1 MGAVRDGFNN
11 TYADGPSGDPSQPL
25 KSEIRDLGGVIEDA
39 IEGAAAGAIQAGTW
53 AALAAIPGTRIG
65 QPGRSTGPDAGTH
78 TDPVV
83 GGTVDNEGE
92 FTWSESPEGWQRI
105 GDIIDGA
112 TLQSAIDGKVSKTGN
127 ETIAGVKTFSSAPEV
142 PNESFSLAKL
152 ANIATDKLIG
162 RDAAGSGA
170 PGEIGLGAGLE
181 MDGSNNLR
189 VKDEGITLAKLQ
201 HISSGRVLGRG
212 TSGDGDPVQLTIGSG
227 LLLGTNNQ
235 LNTGVNLQAL
245 EYRGMPTGIYQL
257 FVPGTV
263 TDDKAVDVD
272 GAVVDFVGRS
282 LSDYIAVIPS
292 AHYSRSVGGTMVG
305 FYDVDKNPIAAAG
318 TTARVFKAPATA
330 RYMRASMTTANKASM
345 VIARG
350 TELPLLSA
358 NLSYRFAV
366 RDFMPLTEQVWPALF
381 SASGRRLFPEY
392 KVTERN
398 AEFLERDSPNLFDK
412 RTVIS
417 GQRENFGSVVT
428 DATNSTSELIP
439 VLPNTVYS
447 VTEGNYVN
455 EYDADKLYVSGHGTG
470 ITSFTTGASTY
481 YLRLTVRNVVLDTFM
496 LVQGGTLPGT
506 YQPYHKYNLASSIVV
521 PLPPGV
527 TKRFQDGIWNVLGD
541 SITQEAYAYWSHLI
555 DPLGVATLNN
565 YGVGGTAIAVR
576 AAPWDTNAMCQRY
589 LTMAEPADLIT
600 VLGGTNDFIT
610 PVPLGTIASSDP
622 TEFYGALNILF
633 EGLVDRYPTS
643 TIAAFTPLP
652 RQTMVNGASTHLLA
666 YADAI
671 LEVGEK
677 FFIPVCD
684 LTRGSIFKPFN
695 ADNRTALMDDGLH
708 PTELGHEKVALN
720 QMLRFLEAL

>member
-1 MGAVRDGFNN
+1 MGAIRDGFNT
-11 TYADGPSGDPSQPL
+11 TYADGPSGDPSQPP
-25 KSEIRDLGGVIEDA
+25 KADIRVLGGVIEDA
-39 IEGAAAGAIQAGTW
+39 VAGAAAGAIQTGTW
-53 AALAAIPGTRIG
+53 AALAAIPGTRNG
-65 QPGRSTGPDAGTH
+65 QPGRVTGPDAGTH
-78 TDPVV
+78 TDPVA
-83 GGTVDNEGE
+83 GGTVANTGE
-92 FTWSESPEGWQRI
+92 FSWSVSPAGWRRI
-105 GDIIDGA
+105 GDLIDGVA
-112 TLQSAIDGKVSKTGN
+112 LQSNIDAEASARSSADSTLQTNIDNEETARANADAALQGDIDGKVGKTGN
-127 ETIAGVKTFSSAPEV
+127 ETVAGIKTFSSKPVV
-142 PNESFSLAKL
+142 PDASFSLAKL
-152 ANIATDKLIG
+152 ADIASARLVG
-162 RDAAGSGA
+162 RGTAGSGA
-170 PGEIGLGAGLE
+170 PTQV
-181 MDGSNNLR
+181 S
-189 VKDEGITLAKLQ
+189 
-201 HISSGRVLGRG
+201 
-212 TSGDGDPVQLTIGSG
+212 IGSA
-227 LLLGTNNQ
+227 LLLGTNNE
-235 LNTGVNLQAL
+235 LNAGTNLQSV
-245 EYRGMPTGIYQL
+245 EFRGMQTGIYQL
-257 FVPGTV
+257 FVPANA
-263 TDDKAVDVD
+263 TDDTSVTVD
-272 GAVVDFVGRS
+272 GDPFTQSGRS
-282 LSDYIAVIPS
+282 LSDYIPVLPGTL
-292 AHYSRSVGGTMVG
+292 YSRSVGGTMVA
-305 FYDVDKNPIAAAG
+305 FYDSNKAPIVGAG
-318 TTARVFKAPATA
+318 TTARMFKTASTA
-330 RYMRASMTTANKASM
+330 RFMRASMLTTNKASM

-350 TELPLLSA
+350 TELPTLSA

-381 SASGRRLFPEY
+381 SASGRRLFNDF

-412 RTVIS
+412 RAVIS
-417 GQRENFGSVVT
+417 GQRENFGSIVA

-455 EYDADKLYVSGHGTG
+455 EYDGEKLYVSGHGTG
-470 ITSFTTGASTY
+470 ITSFTTGASTQ
-481 YLRLTVRNVVLDTFM
+481 YLRLTVRTLVLDTFM

-506 YQPYHKYNLASSIVV
+506 YQPYNKYNLASSINV

-541 SITQEAYAYWSHLI
+541 SITQEAYSYWSHLI
-555 DPLGVATLNN
+555 DPLGVTTLNN

-576 AAPWDTNAMCQRY
+576 DAPWDTNAMCQRY

-600 VLGGTNDFIT
+600 VLGGTNDFVT
-610 PVPLGTIASSDP
+610 PVPLGTISSSDP

-633 EGLVDRYPTS
+633 EGLVDRYPLS

-684 LTRGSIFKPFN
+684 LTRGSIFKPYN
-695 ADNRTALMDDGLH
+695 TDNRTALMDDGLH

>member
-1 MGAVRDGFNN
+1 MGEIRDAANIV
-11 TYADGPSGDPSQPL
+11 YADGPSGDADQPD
-25 KSEIRDLGGVIEDA
+25 KAEVRDLFGLVETKID
-39 IEGAAAGAIQAGTW
+39 GASAGAIQAGTW
-53 AALAAIPGTRIG
+53 TALAAIPGTRNG
-65 QPGRSTGPDAGTH
+65 QPGRVTGPDAGTH
-78 TDPVV
+78 TDPVA

-92 FTWSESPEGWQRI
+92 FSWSVSPAGWQRI
-105 GDIIDGA
+105 GDIIDGV
-112 TLQSAIDGKVSKTGN
+112 TLQANIDAEESARIAAVSAEATARANADAALQTDIDGKVGKTGN
-127 ETIAGVKTFSSAPEV
+127 ETVAGIKTFSSAPVV
-142 PNESFSLAKL
+142 PDASFSLAKL
-152 ANIATDKLIG
+152 ANIASARLVG
-162 RDAAGSGA
+162 RGTAGSGA
-170 PGEIGLGAGLE
+170 PTQV
-181 MDGSNNLR
+181 S
-189 VKDEGITLAKLQ
+189 
-201 HISSGRVLGRG
+201 
-212 TSGDGDPVQLTIGSG
+212 IGSA
-227 LLLGTNNQ
+227 LLLGTNNE
-235 LNTGVNLQAL
+235 LNAGTNLQSV
-245 EYRGMPTGIYQL
+245 EFRGMQTGIYQL
-257 FVPGTV
+257 FVPANA
-263 TDDKAVDVD
+263 TDDTSVTVD
-272 GAVVDFVGRS
+272 GDPFTQSGRS
-282 LSDYIAVIPS
+282 LSDFIPVLPGTL
-292 AHYSRSVGGTMVG
+292 YSRSVGGTMVA
-305 FYDVDKNPIAAAG
+305 FYDSNKAPIVGAG
-318 TTARVFKAPATA
+318 TTARVFKSAATA
-330 RYMRASMTTANKASM
+330 RYMRASMLTTNKASM

-350 TELPLLSA
+350 TELPTLSA

-381 SASGRRLFPEY
+381 GASGRRLFNEF

-412 RTVIS
+412 RAVIS
-417 GQRENFGSVVT
+417 GQRENFGSIVA

-470 ITSFTTGASTY
+470 ITSFTTGASTQ
-481 YLRLTVRNVVLDTFM
+481 YLRLTVRNLVLDTFM
-496 LVQGGTLPGT
+496 LVEGGTLPGT
-506 YQPYHKYNLASSIVV
+506 YQPYHKYNLASSINV

-541 SITQEAYAYWSHLI
+541 SITQEAYSYWSHLI
-555 DPLGVATLNN
+555 DPLGVTTLNN

-576 AAPWDTNAMCQRY
+576 DAPWDTNAMCQRY

-633 EGLVDRYPTS
+633 EGLVDRYPLS

-684 LTRGSIFKPFN
+684 LTRGSIFKPYN
-695 ADNRTALMDDGLH
+695 TDNRTALMDDGLH